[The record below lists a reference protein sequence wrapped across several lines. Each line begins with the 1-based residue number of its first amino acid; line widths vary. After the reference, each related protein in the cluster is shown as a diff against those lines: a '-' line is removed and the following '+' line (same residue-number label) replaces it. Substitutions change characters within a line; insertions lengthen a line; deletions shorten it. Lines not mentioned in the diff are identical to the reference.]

1 MCGRYAVTPGEFSD
15 LRMRFNLEEITLFKP
30 RYNIAPT
37 QLAPVVTNQK
47 GTNRME
53 QFRWGLVPFW
63 ARDTSIGNRMINARA
78 ETLVTKPSFNDLFK
92 NRRCLVLASGFYEW
106 RREGKRKVP
115 MWFKLK
121 TGESFVFA
129 GLWDSWK
136 QSDGSML
143 RTYTII
149 TTEPNAMLLPI
160 HNRMPVMLNDDDALA
175 WMNHDALGD
184 ALSLLKPFPAE
195 LMDCYEVSG
204 LVNNPQNDL
213 AECIDPING

>member
-1 MCGRYAVTPGEFSD
+1 
-15 LRMRFNLEEITLFKP
+15 MRFNLEEIVLFRP

-37 QLAPVVTNQK
+37 QQAPVVTK
-47 GTNRME
+47 REGTSRIE

-63 ARDTSIGNRMINARA
+63 SRDTSIGARMINARA
-78 ETLVTKPSFNDLFK
+78 ETLATKPSFNDLLK
-92 NRRCLVLASGFYEW
+92 NHRCLVLASGFYEW
-106 RREGKRKVP
+106 RREGKHKVP

-136 QSDGSML
+136 QPDGSML

-175 WMNHDALGD
+175 WMNYDALGD

-195 LMDCYEVSG
+195 LMDGYEVSE

-213 AECIDPING
+213 AECIEAVNG

>member
-1 MCGRYAVTPGEFSD
+1 MPVP
-15 LRMRFNLEEITLFKP
+15 KP
-30 RYNIAPT
+30 
-37 QLAPVVTNQK
+37 L
-47 GTNRME
+47 
-53 QFRWGLVPFW
+53 L
-63 ARDTSIGNRMINARA
+63 
-78 ETLVTKPSFNDLFK
+78 TKPSFNDLFK